1 MDEIKDKEL
10 NPIDAPEE
18 IEEVH
23 YKEMSPGQMVARR
36 FFRSR
41 LSLIGLIMLIV
52 MFVFAFAGPP
62 VMHALGYTWSE
73 TETDRTPTLK
83 RAGYWLEGV
92 DANGNKVTTYQYI
105 EQEVSINSYAPIS
118 DNHLLGTD
126 ENGISNR
133 GDEQVHQ

>member
-105 EQEVSINSYAPIS
+105 E
-118 DNHLLGTD
+118 
-126 ENGISNR
+126 R
-133 GDEQVHQ
+133 K